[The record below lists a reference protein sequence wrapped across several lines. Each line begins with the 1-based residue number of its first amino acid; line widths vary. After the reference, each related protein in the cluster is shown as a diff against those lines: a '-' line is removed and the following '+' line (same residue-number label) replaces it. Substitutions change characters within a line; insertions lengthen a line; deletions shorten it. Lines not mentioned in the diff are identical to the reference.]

1 MLNNV
6 QLIGRLGRVP
16 ETKTFNNGG
25 SVTQFSI
32 ATTDSWTD
40 RESGERHEETEWHY
54 IVARGRLGEIC
65 QKYLSVG
72 SRVYVEGKLR
82 TRKWTNGNGVELY
95 RTEIIASEVKFLD
108 SQNQNQNQNQN
119 QGQNKGQA
127 KNQGQA
133 QNQGRPTPT
142 DKQPEA
148 QIGGGYSGYS
158 GLSSYSSNQ
167 EDIDKDMPF

>member
-72 SRVYVEGKLR
+72 SRVYIEGKLR
-82 TRKWTNGNGVELY
+82 TRKWTNGNGVELS

-108 SQNQNQNQNQN
+108 SQNQNQGQNQ
-119 QGQNKGQA
+119 GQA
-127 KNQGQA
+127 KNQG
-133 QNQGRPTPT
+133 RPAPA

-148 QIGGGYSGYS
+148 QVGGGYSGYS
-158 GLSSYSSNQ
+158 GLSGLSGYSSNQ
-167 EDIDKDMPF
+167 EDIDKDMPL

>member
-16 ETKTFNNGG
+16 ETKTFDNGG

-32 ATTDSWTD
+32 ATSDSWTD
-40 RESGERHEETEWHY
+40 RESGERREETEWHY

-82 TRKWTNGNGVELY
+82 TRKWNNANGVELS
-95 RTEIIASEVKFLD
+95 RTEIIASEIKFLD
-108 SQNQNQNQNQN
+108 SQNQNQGQNQ
-119 QGQNKGQA
+119 GQA
-127 KNQGQA
+127 KNQG
-133 QNQGRPTPT
+133 RPTPA

-148 QIGGGYSGYS
+148 QVGGGYSGYS

-167 EDIDKDMPF
+167 EDINKDMPF